1 MRWTELA
8 EPLPS
13 SPACEFDNVE
23 AMDTIHSY
31 PDLFAITNPINVDR
45 FESLLSSH
53 PNQPCEQSVCRGLC
67 EGFWPFANTHHGE
80 WPLTWDNSLRTPK
93 SPDEAIFLQE
103 QIDKEVQL
111 GHYSEPFGPD

>member
-1 MRWTELA
+1 MHWTELA

-23 AMDTIHSY
+23 AMDTIHSH

-53 PNQPCEQSVCRGLC
+53 PNQP
-67 EGFWPFANTHHGE
+67 FANTYYGE
-80 WPLTWDNSLRTPK
+80 WPLTWDNSQCTPK
-93 SPDEAIFLQE
+93 TPDEAIFLQE